1 MLRRAVLGRRR
12 AVGRAYPFPYQTLSG
27 VFATNSGIAPHAA
40 LPHPYRDNGSRLTM
54 VSVLKALMIL
64 KCKLYAE
71 AELHRSTPQ
80 SLSGYLPIP
89 LIACTS
95 LSALRG
101 YLARREATS
110 EARTMML
117 TESGSLLT
125 ASRCTGRFESPP
137 IHRRSGTRAHGVGV
151 GI

>member
-1 MLRRAVLGRRR
+1 
-12 AVGRAYPFPYQTLSG
+12 
-27 VFATNSGIAPHAA
+27 
-40 LPHPYRDNGSRLTM
+40 M

-117 TESGSLLT
+117 TESGSNARPTTWLT
-125 ASRCTGRFESPP
+125 VACVRTF
-137 IHRRSGTRAHGVGV
+137 IL
-151 GI
+151 

>member
-1 MLRRAVLGRRR
+1 
-12 AVGRAYPFPYQTLSG
+12 
-27 VFATNSGIAPHAA
+27 
-40 LPHPYRDNGSRLTM
+40 M

-101 YLARREATS
+101 YLARREAYFRGPDNDADREWIQRETHN
-110 EARTMML
+110 M
-117 TESGSLLT
+117 
-125 ASRCTGRFESPP
+125 
-137 IHRRSGTRAHGVGV
+137 AHGSVRSNLHTMRRRRTARCV
-151 GI
+151 AWPHSATVKAFHLLVFAYSLPAKYCHSSALPVWVWNSSYACSSSS